1 MQHHETASAKVAAAG
16 IDHGLRI
23 SGSDGGVDRV
33 AACAKDFR
41 THFGGQTLRRYHDA
55 MLCLHCNGRGGVRA
69 DDPGKRNAAWIVF
82 RKNFPTDAPTANC
95 IGYFR
100 MQREEVVSTTIPFS
114 AIGSVCCK
122 AVSRTP
128 TGTFR
133 PSRV

>member
-23 SGSDGGVDRV
+23 SGSDGGVDCV

-41 THFGGQTLRRYHDA
+41 THFGGEALRRYHDA

-82 RKNFPTDAPTANC
+82 RKNFPTDALTANC
-95 IGYFR
+95 IRFFLMY
-100 MQREEVVSTTIPFS
+100 RETTTTGAPL
-114 AIGSVCCK
+114 
-122 AVSRTP
+122 SRWA
-128 TGTFR
+128 
-133 PSRV
+133 SKHHHS